1 VSASDQFDPYR
12 EWLGIEPHEQ
22 PADHYR
28 LLGLAR
34 FEMNPA
40 RIAAAA
46 DERMALVRKFQVGP
60 RGRFT
65 QSLLNDLAAAKVCL
79 LSPEDKSAYDAQLAR
94 AMSAAIGPRLPP
106 PPPSGVAAP
115 PSQPAANSAG
125 EVEVTPP
132 ETAMPWYGIAL
143 AITAVTLAL
152 LVGALLW
159 RLEQVKWQRATAA
172 AAAQAAQAA
181 AAQLPVE
188 PVPEPA
194 AEPVL
199 QMQEGNGEVFL
210 DAATAAVASGVELR
224 SAGTDQ
230 VLANWTAARAVA
242 RWQFRLI
249 VAGKF
254 TIEIRYA
261 TASNSVATELDFA
274 IGDQSQTIEL
284 RGTGGLARVRTHTFP
299 LEVASPGQHDLS
311 IRSRQQLPPD
321 WLELHSVRIIP
332 VSRPIEPPLL
342 TD

>member
-1 VSASDQFDPYR
+1 MSASDQFDPYR
-12 EWLGIEPHEQ
+12 EWLSIEPHEQ

-34 FEMNPA
+34 FEMDPA

-79 LSPEDKSAYDAQLAR
+79 LSREGKSAYDAQLAR
-94 AMSAAIGPRLPP
+94 AMSAAIGPRRPP
-106 PPPSGVAAP
+106 PPPPAVAAP
-115 PSQPAANSAG
+115 PSLPAAISAG
-125 EVEVTPP
+125 DVEALPP
-132 ETAMPWYGIAL
+132 ETAIPWYGIAL

-159 RLEQVKWQRATAA
+159 RLEQVKRQRAA
-172 AAAQAAQAA
+172 AAATQAAQAEA
-181 AAQLPVE
+181 VRPPIE

-210 DAATAAVASGVELR
+210 DAATATVANGVETR
-224 SAGTDQ
+224 PAGTDQ
-230 VLANWTAARAVA
+230 VLADWTAAGAAA

-261 TASNSVATELDFA
+261 TASDSVATELDFA
-274 IGDQSQTIEL
+274 IDDQSQTIDL
-284 RGTGGLARVRTHTFP
+284 RGTGGLTRVRTHTFP
-299 LEVASPGQHDLS
+299 LEVATPGQHALS
-311 IRSRQQLPPD
+311 IRNHQPLPPD

-332 VSRPIEPPLL
+332 VSRPLEPPLL